1 MNEVYMEVPA
11 VRQMAKNFQT
21 ISEVLSTVNKVL
33 EAMLM
38 ILKTTAFIGLVGG
51 TAVAGYIEMIKP
63 YIEQWVQQ
71 TAEIGRDL
79 DASVTAY
86 ENGDEQGATRFY

>member
-63 YIEQWVQQ
+63 YIENMVQK
-71 TAEIGRDL
+71 TAELSKDL
-79 DASVTAY
+79 NASVDAY
-86 ENGDEQGATRFY
+86 ERGDAQGATRFY

>member
-1 MNEVYMEVPA
+1 MNEVYMDVPA
-11 VRQMAKNFQT
+11 VRQMAKNFQA

-51 TAVAGYIEMIKP
+51 AAVAGYIEMIKP
-63 YIEQWVQQ
+63 YVENWVQQ

-79 DASVTAY
+79 NASVDAY
-86 ENGDEQGATRFY
+86 ERGDELGATRFY

>member
-11 VRQMAKNFQT
+11 VRQMGKNFQA

-38 ILKTTAFIGLVGG
+38 ILKATAFIGLVGG

-63 YIEQWVQQ
+63 YIENMVQK
-71 TAEIGRDL
+71 TAELSKDL
-79 DASVTAY
+79 NASVDAY
-86 ENGDEQGATRFY
+86 ERGDAQGATRFY

>member
-1 MNEVYMEVPA
+1 MNEVYMDVPA
-11 VRQMAKNFQT
+11 VRQMAKNFQA

-38 ILKTTAFIGLVGG
+38 ILKTTAFVGMVGG
-51 TAVAGYIEMIKP
+51 AAVAGYIEMIKP
-63 YIEQWVQQ
+63 YIENWERE

-79 DASVTAY
+79 DTSVTAY
-86 ENGDEQGATRFY
+86 EQGDAQGATRFY